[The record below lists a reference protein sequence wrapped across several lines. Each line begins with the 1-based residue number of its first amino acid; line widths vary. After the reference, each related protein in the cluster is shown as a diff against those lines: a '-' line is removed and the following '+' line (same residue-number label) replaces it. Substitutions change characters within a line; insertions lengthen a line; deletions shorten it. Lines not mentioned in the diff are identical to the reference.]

1 MIKQNHVKCYP
12 VIQRVGCFCRSCGGV
27 AEFITGQEL
36 SAEQINQLWDWGKH
50 NGFIDLKDEIKASA
64 PIINRAL
71 QVLGGTGKVY
81 EIGTFRGKM
90 NYYKGVSETMK
101 KRPKYYIQKIQTANK
116 NAHFRIVNYDGKVIF
131 DPYDPAPKAIKIEYS
146 IIYAYNG
153 EAK

>member
-1 MIKQNHVKCYP
+1 MKKTI
-12 VIQRVGCFCRSCGGV
+12 
-27 AEFITGQEL
+27 AEINATLREL
-36 SAEQINQLWDWGKH
+36 AEYTRMQDELTAQIDS
-50 NGFIDLKDEIKASA
+50 LKDEIKASA

-116 NAHFRIVNYDGKVIF
+116 NTHFRIVNYDGKVIF